1 MVIYIIASLGQ
12 YNEFECKLRPL
23 LQIKHDSLRSYI
35 MHCKLAT
42 LILMVVLLT
51 MLLVIN
57 VHGQTLVKGKGN
69 GNIRVTKTC
78 GAGRK
83 KPVDSSEEL
92 AAKKKKKEKEKLK
105 ELSKKKQDTKDN
117 VAKSLKDEL

>member
-1 MVIYIIASLGQ
+1 
-12 YNEFECKLRPL
+12 
-23 LQIKHDSLRSYI
+23 
-35 MHCKLAT
+35 MHCNSAT
-42 LILMVVLLT
+42 LILMGVLLT

-83 KPVDSSEEL
+83 KPIDSSEEL

-105 ELSKKKQDTKDN
+105 ELSKQKQNTKDN
-117 VAKSLKDEL
+117 VGESVRDEL

>member
-1 MVIYIIASLGQ
+1 
-12 YNEFECKLRPL
+12 
-23 LQIKHDSLRSYI
+23 

-42 LILMVVLLT
+42 LILIVALLT
-51 MLLVIN
+51 MLLVID

-105 ELSKKKQDTKDN
+105 ELSKKKQNTKDN
-117 VAKSLKDEL
+117 FGDSVKDEL

>member
-1 MVIYIIASLGQ
+1 
-12 YNEFECKLRPL
+12 
-23 LQIKHDSLRSYI
+23 
-35 MHCKLAT
+35 MHYKLAT
-42 LILMVVLLT
+42 LIFMVVLLT

-83 KPVDSSEEL
+83 KPVDSAEEL

-105 ELSKKKQDTKDN
+105 ELSKKKQNTKDN
-117 VAKSLKDEL
+117 FGESVKDEL